1 MRDGEQ
7 ADQGALLNEL
17 EHVILIAYLLL
28 KTDLLN
34 LRDQDLGFIVI

>member
-28 KTDLLN
+28 ETYLLDL
-34 LRDQDLGFIVI
+34 RHQDLC